1 MSPLARRVLR
11 RLRADALV
19 GNGDRVAVAIS
30 GGADSVALTW
40 LLREIE
46 QAGRLRGTI
55 AGLIHV
61 NHQLR
66 GAESDRDETFCRTL
80 AERLSW
86 PIEVGAF
93 DVAARARAARRS
105 IEATARDVRYEF
117 FDAAAR
123 RLGST
128 RVATAHTLDD
138 QAETALLRLLR
149 GAGFRGAGGIRVRR
163 GIFIRPSL
171 DCRRAELRAYLIDQD
186 EAFCDDSS
194 NRDLSVPRNR
204 VRHQLLPV
212 IEEIAPG
219 GIAALARFAGL
230 AADDESYLEHA
241 AAEAAAGLVAS
252 VDRNAPNGV
261 QLNVAALRRLPA
273 PLSRRVLRQAFDTV
287 RPGGALSAVHLEAA
301 LRLASSVRPSGELDL
316 PGLKVARRGPT
327 LCIDSVH
334 GPRRTARRAEATADG
349 VSRFEAVLDVPGRV
363 EIPEAGVSVT
373 ATTHA
378 PGVAGAVQGHPGTVV
393 IQASSVALPLVVRNR
408 RPGDRLRP
416 FGAPGRR
423 KLQDLFV
430 DRKVPRQ
437 DRDLVPLVVDAA
449 GRIVWVVGLTI
460 ADECRVTAPATG
472 VVVLKAERKDST

>member
-19 GNGDRVAVAIS
+19 GRDDRVAVAVS
-30 GGADSVALTW
+30 GGADSVALVW
-40 LLREIE
+40 LLRDIE

-66 GAESDRDETFCRTL
+66 GAESDRDEAFCRTL

-86 PIEVGAF
+86 PIEVGTF
-93 DVAARARAARRS
+93 DVAARAQATRRS
-105 IEATARDVRYEF
+105 IEASARDVRYEF
-117 FDAAAR
+117 FGGAAE
-123 RLGST
+123 RLGAT

-138 QAETALLRLLR
+138 QAETAILRLLR

-163 GIFIRPSL
+163 GIFIRPAL
-171 DCRRAELRAYLIDQD
+171 DCRRHELRAYLTDRG

-194 NRDLSVPRNR
+194 NQDLTVPRNR
-204 VRHQLLPV
+204 VRRLLLPV

-230 AADDESYLEHA
+230 AADDEEYLDRA
-241 AAEAAAGLVAS
+241 AAEAATAIIARD
-252 VDRNAPNGV
+252 DRNPSSGV
-261 QLNVAALRRLPA
+261 QLNVVMLRRLPSS
-273 PLSRRVLRQAFDTV
+273 LSRRVLRQAFDKV
-287 RPGGALSAVHLEAA
+287 GPGGTVTAAHLGAA
-301 LRLASSVRPSGELDL
+301 LRLASSGKPGGHLDL
-316 PGLKVARRGPT
+316 PGLKLERRGPT
-327 LCIDSVH
+327 LCIDAVH
-334 GPRRTARRAEATADG
+334 GPATTTEPMKTDSRG
-349 VSRFEAVLDVPGRV
+349 ISRFETVLNVPGHV

-373 ATTHA
+373 ATRQSA
-378 PGVAGAVQGHPGTVV
+378 VADVAGGQPGIAV
-393 IQASSVALPLVVRNR
+393 IQASSIALPLVVRNR

-437 DRDLVPLVVDAA
+437 DRDLVPIVVDAD

-460 ADECRVTAPATG
+460 ADECRVTAAATG